1 MACRCWYSVLV
12 LALGYWRCYRAG
24 AYAHDWGIIV
34 INPLRTRRLPWT
46 VIESFS
52 AGSHAGEFNVV
63 IAHLVDGDR
72 VHLSGTAGWAPFL
85 GKRLAEAPARIAAEL
100 ETALREAKGFHP
112 RAKPGPSLQPPRHS
126 ASS

>member
-1 MACRCWYSVLV
+1 M
-12 LALGYWRCYRAG
+12 
-24 AYAHDWGIIV
+24 
-34 INPLRTRRLPWT
+34 
-46 VIESFS
+46 IESFS

-100 ETALREAKGFHP
+100 ETALREAKGFHT
-112 RAKPGPSLQPPRHS
+112 RAKPGLATATAAQRELLAQVCLARQ
-126 ASS
+126 AS